1 MTQAELGAH
10 LNYSDKTI
18 SKWERAEAIPD
29 SYVLKQLSVL
39 FGVTVD
45 DLLTAHGEGELT
57 PTRTDEDAPYYSTNV
72 IIALA
77 VVGVLTAT
85 LLAFVLMWILGNP
98 ELRILLGGVSLA
110 LLTGAVLGLVFRKA
124 RIKYVVAAFVLSL
137 FLLLFFL
144 LPGYTP
150 WQLFL
155 VAVPAEILVFLA
167 FSVKRRGARRG
178 KKS

>member
-1 MTQAELGAH
+1 
-10 LNYSDKTI
+10 
-18 SKWERAEAIPD
+18 
-29 SYVLKQLSVL
+29 
-39 FGVTVD
+39 
-45 DLLTAHGEGELT
+45 
-57 PTRTDEDAPYYSTNV
+57 
-72 IIALA
+72 
-77 VVGVLTAT
+77 
-85 LLAFVLMWILGNP
+85 MWILQS
-98 ELRILLGGVSLA
+98 GVAIPARRSQSCVA
-110 LLTGAVLGLVFRKA
+110 TGAVLGLVFRKA

-150 WQLFL
+150 WQIFL